1 MLSNIKESKYI
12 LYLIFIVI
20 VIILLVNYI
29 LSGKKTTPNS
39 ETEMPGLKM
48 TLDKVKDA
56 LKQNTGLDLG
66 EINLESLTNFV
77 TENKFGEII
86 V

>member
-1 MLSNIKESKYI
+1 MLNNIKESKYI

-20 VIILLVNYI
+20 IIILLVNYI
-29 LSGKKTTPNS
+29 LSGGKTTLNS
-39 ETEMPGLKM
+39 DAKISGLTP
-48 TLDKVKDA
+48 TLDT
-56 LKQNTGLDLG
+56 LKQNTGLDFG